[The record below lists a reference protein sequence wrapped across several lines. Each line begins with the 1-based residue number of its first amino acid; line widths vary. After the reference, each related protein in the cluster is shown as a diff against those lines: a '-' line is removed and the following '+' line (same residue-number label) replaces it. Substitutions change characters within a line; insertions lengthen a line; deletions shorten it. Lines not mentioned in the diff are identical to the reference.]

1 MLISEEE
8 QQEEQQFKEVQKLL
22 YKKHLE
28 EEDVGFE
35 FKNLDDLIPDFEI
48 EEKEEQKEEKKVE
61 KIDFKA
67 FIPVE
72 HEYFAEYENDIVR
85 EMYVDDSELKKP
97 VELKEIQ
104 IQTDYQE
111 DDLVVPDNLSS
122 SEVTKM
128 VMQEFVKM

>member
-1 MLISEEE
+1 M
-8 QQEEQQFKEVQKLL
+8 QKLL